1 MQAASS
7 ESLMHVPIRSHQLM
21 AVEPLTQEEEV
32 EEEDLEVVEMEL
44 DSKEMVETAARKT
57 TSWNKTA
64 G

>member
-1 MQAASS
+1 
-7 ESLMHVPIRSHQLM
+7 M